1 MLKNKEDEARM
12 MYELSKLTNTSKQ
25 ITTDFL
31 ESALLFMFKEYI
43 ACHPNKAQFLGDFMN
58 QWESS
63 IIQQKEMELDA
74 LTSQYKTMNDL
85 AVGSFIANSENLDSY
100 KKDVSVIKEILTLA
114 LISDIDE

>member
-1 MLKNKEDEARM
+1 MLKHREDEARM

-31 ESALLFMFKEYI
+31 ESALLFLFKEYI
-43 ACHPNKAQFLGDFMN
+43 ACHPKKSKFLTDFMN

-63 IIQQKEMELDA
+63 INQQKELEIESLV
-74 LTSQYKTMNDL
+74 TQYKTMNDL

-100 KKDVSVIKEILTLA
+100 KKDVRTIKDILTLA